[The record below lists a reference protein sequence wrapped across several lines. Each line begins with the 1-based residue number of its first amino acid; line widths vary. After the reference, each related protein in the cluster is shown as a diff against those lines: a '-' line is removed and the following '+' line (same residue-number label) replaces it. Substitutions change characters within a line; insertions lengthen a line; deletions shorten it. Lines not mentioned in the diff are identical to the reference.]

1 MRSAYFLQGVL
12 FLGVIVIAAYGLQL
26 REKSS
31 SPSTGTDAKP
41 IGSGTIDAAKQTMAT
56 NLSITSTAFAEG
68 GRIPSEYT
76 CDASSAINPPLIF
89 SGVPEGAKSLVLI
102 MDDPDVPK
110 ALKPDGVF
118 DHWVLFNISPD
129 TKGIAEGESAGT
141 AGRSGSGTND
151 YVGPCPPPE
160 YEPKEHRYVFTL
172 YALDARLP
180 LKEGASKQEVLKAI
194 EGHVIERAQIIGR
207 YSRS

>member
-1 MRSAYFLQGVL
+1 MKTAYLLQGVL
-12 FLGVIVIAAYGLQL
+12 FLGIIFIAVYGLEL
-26 REKSS
+26 REKSDS
-31 SPSTGTDAKP
+31 
-41 IGSGTIDAAKQTMAT
+41 SGTIDAAKQTMAT
-56 NLSITSTAFAEG
+56 TLSITTAAFEQN
-68 GRIPSEYT
+68 GRIPTKYT
-76 CDASSAINPPLIF
+76 CDASRATNPPLAF

-129 TKGIAEGESAGT
+129 TKGIAEGGSAGT

-151 YVGPCPPPE
+151 YVGPCPPRE

-172 YALDARLP
+172 YALDARLA
-180 LKEGASKQEVLKAI
+180 LTEGASKQEVLKAM
-194 EGHVIERAQIIGR
+194 EGRVIEQAQIIGR